1 MKWVQANIQRF
12 GGDPNRVTIFG
23 QDAGAMSVSLHLIS
37 PLSRGLFQRA
47 IMQSGASSTPLFN
60 GKVKNTE
67 QLELFSKMVNC
78 SLGPS
83 LVECIRDKTFE
94 DIVEEQWVLTL
105 ENYLSKSIQ
114 DIVGPIVDGELLPD
128 FPENLFKT
136 GKFHT
141 DATVMTGVT
150 SDEGA
155 VFALFRRP
163 AQIGDAPGSL
173 ETMIQ
178 FQLLYARETNEAVE
192 DLIAF
197 EYRNHTE
204 GNIFDSISEVYG
216 DSAFVAPAILEAT
229 AMAKVSQC
237 SMQHVQSVI
246 A

>member
-23 QDAGAMSVSLHLIS
+23 HDAGAVSVSLHLVS

-47 IMQSGASSTPLFN
+47 IMQSGASSTPFFN

-67 QLELFSKMVNC
+67 QLERFSKGVNC

-83 LVECIRDKTFE
+83 LVKCIRDKTFE
-94 DIVEEQWVLTL
+94 DIVEDQWVLSL

-114 DIVGPIVDGELLPD
+114 DIVGPIVDGELIPD

-155 VFALFRRP
+155 VLALIRRP
-163 AQIGDAPGSL
+163 AQIGSL
-173 ETMIQ
+173 EAVIQ
-178 FQLLYARETNEAVE
+178 LQLLYGRETNEAVE

-197 EYRNHTE
+197 EYRNYTE
-204 GNIFDSISEVYG
+204 ENILESIWEALG
-216 DSAFVAPAILEAT
+216 DSAFVAPAFLEAT
-229 AMAKVSQC
+229 ALAKVIQAH
-237 SMQHVQSVI
+237 SMRPLNL
-246 A
+246 